1 RPAHTLADQSVR
13 RPHIYWSGTRDARA
27 RYGRLAGRRATRR
40 RRLRPASY
48 EMTTLS
54 THVLD
59 IERGAPAAGVP
70 IALYR
75 GEQPLAQAETNAD
88 GRIADL
94 AGGGSLDAGSYRL
107 VFDVAAYF
115 ARQGRAAP
123 FLERV
128 SIDFQ

>member
-1 RPAHTLADQSVR
+1 
-13 RPHIYWSGTRDARA
+13 
-27 RYGRLAGRRATRR
+27 
-40 RRLRPASY
+40 
-48 EMTTLS
+48 MTSLS

-75 GEQPLAQAETNAD
+75 GEQRLTLADTNAD
-88 GRIADL
+88 GRITDL
-94 AGGGSLDAGSYRL
+94 AGGSSLAAGTYRL
-107 VFDVAAYF
+107 VFEVAVYF

-128 SIDFQ
+128 SIEFQVNPADPHYHVPLLLSPYACTSYRGS

>member
-1 RPAHTLADQSVR
+1 
-13 RPHIYWSGTRDARA
+13 
-27 RYGRLAGRRATRR
+27 
-40 RRLRPASY
+40 
-48 EMTTLS
+48 MTSLS

-75 GEQPLAQAETNAD
+75 GEQRLTLAETNAD

-94 AGGGSLDAGSYRL
+94 AGGSSLEAGSYRL

-115 ARQGRAAP
+115 ARTGRPAP

-128 SIDFQ
+128 SIDFQVNPADPHYHVPLLLSPYACTSYRGS

>member
-1 RPAHTLADQSVR
+1 
-13 RPHIYWSGTRDARA
+13 
-27 RYGRLAGRRATRR
+27 
-40 RRLRPASY
+40 
-48 EMTTLS
+48 MTTLS

-88 GRIADL
+88 GRVADL
-94 AGGGSLDAGSYRL
+94 ASGASLETGSYRL

-115 ARQGRAAP
+115 ARQGHAAP

-128 SIDFQ
+128 SIDFQVNAADPHYHVPLLLSPYACTSYRGS